1 MHGIIMNQF
10 RRFVIDRLG
19 RDAWPELTRAAEVPL
34 PDEPLTLGTI
44 YPDEYLAALLPVA
57 SRTTGI
63 PVEALLEDFG
73 VYLAPTL
80 LRVYE
85 PLILSHWR
93 ALDVIE
99 NTEQVIHTVVRLQN
113 PGASPPFLQA
123 RRVSPDEV
131 VVDYT
136 SPRRLC
142 AVAKGIGRGMG
153 QEFGEE
159 IVASEVE
166 CMYRGNPCC
175 RLSFRRLGGSG

>member
-1 MHGIIMNQF
+1 MNQF

-34 PDEPLTLGTI
+34 PDEPLALGTI
-44 YPDEYLAALLPVA
+44 YPDEYLAALLPIA

-63 PVEALLEDFG
+63 AVEALLEDFG
-73 VYLAPTL
+73 VYLAPAL

-85 PLILSHWR
+85 PLIPSHWR

-99 NTEQVIHTVVRLQN
+99 NTEQVIHTVVRRQN
-113 PGASPPFLQA
+113 PDASPPFLQA
-123 RRVSPDEV
+123 RRVAPDEV

-153 QEFGEE
+153 QVLGEE
-159 IVASEVE
+159 LVVSETD
-166 CMYRGNPCC
+166 CMSHGDPCC
-175 RLSFRRLGGSG
+175 RLSFRRLNGATV